1 MSFMAKVAL
10 LFVVFVDLIS
20 QGLVFPIVNV
30 LIMDPTTNFLAFD
43 TPDSIRHVN
52 YGLVIGLFFLAWFVG
67 VIYLSKASDS
77 IGRKFALQI
86 CLAGAL
92 IGYTITIISLYVGSL
107 WLLILGRMITGFS
120 AGNQAVAQAAMVD
133 ASENEIDRDRN
144 MGYIILGVSFGLV
157 GGPIIGAA
165 LSGQQFIG
173 HYASFTLPFYAT
185 VVLVLIAMGLVA
197 FFYHDVREDREP
209 FRFHAKDLYSGLV
222 RVKDFPLVMRIL
234 PVFICFMIANQTF
247 FVFVVNYLTSAF
259 GYGEVG
265 GSFAMLV
272 VGVALAISSGLLVK
286 PAQSLFGRK
295 RLVCTMLTIMALSVF
310 TFALVPTAILSMFP
324 LFLYF
329 FCFGVTYPTIL
340 GFFSGSVGEA
350 DQGWVMGIST
360 SILCLT
366 AGVMALIGGGLMS
379 IDIQLPF
386 FIAAASVLFAFL
398 LILTTWNQPA
408 LKKVIGVTTK

>member
-20 QGLVFPIVNV
+20 QGLVFPILNE
-30 LIMDPTTNFLAFD
+30 LIMDPTTNFLAVE
-43 TPDSIRHVN
+43 TSEAIRHIN

-67 VIYLSKASDS
+67 VIYLSKVSDS
-77 IGRKFALQI
+77 IGRKNALQI
-86 CLAGAL
+86 CLGGAL
-92 IGYTITIISLYVGSL
+92 LGYIITIVSLYIGSF
-107 WLLILGRMITGFS
+107 WLLVLGRMITGFS

-133 ASENEIDRDRN
+133 ASENDTDRDRN

-157 GGPIIGAA
+157 GGPIIGAV

-173 HYASFTLPFYAT
+173 SYASLTLPFYAT
-185 VVLVLIAMGLVA
+185 VLLVLIAIALVA
-197 FFYHDVREDREP
+197 VFYKDVRREREP
-209 FRFHAKDLYSGLV
+209 FTFRASDLYSGMV
-222 RVKDFPLVMRIL
+222 RVKDHPLVMQLL

-265 GSFAMLV
+265 GSVAMLV
-272 VGVALAISSGLLVK
+272 VGVALAVSSGLLVK
-286 PAQSLFGRK
+286 PAQKIFGRR
-295 RLVCTMLTIMALSVF
+295 RLVISMLTVMAISVF
-310 TFALVPTAILSMFP
+310 TFALLPTAILSMIP

-329 FCFGVTYPTIL
+329 FCFGVTYPTLL
-340 GFFSGSVGEA
+340 GFFSGSVSDA
-350 DQGWVMGIST
+350 DQGWVMGITT

-386 FIAAASVLFAFL
+386 FVAAASALLGLL
-398 LILTTWNQPA
+398 LILTTWNRPEI
-408 LKKVIGVTTK
+408 KKVIGVTD